1 MKAHLI
7 RGAFYLL
14 LLLAVCVAPFALEQR
29 TTAGQNTSTNTNQ
42 AATTPIDSGP
52 GAAGR
57 TLTILELPTAGLL
70 WNQFDNPATEPP
82 VGIGSQDFE
91 PALDACDSEIAGR
104 TSQS

>member
-14 LLLAVCVAPFALEQR
+14 LLLAVCVAPFALGQR
-29 TTAGQNTSTNTNQ
+29 TAAGQNTSANVNQ
-42 AATTPIDSGP
+42 PATTSSDSGV

-57 TLTILELPTAGLL
+57 TLTMLELPNAGLL
-70 WNQFDNPATEPP
+70 WNQLDNPATEPP

-91 PALDACDSEIAGR
+91 PALDASDSEIAGR
-104 TSQS
+104 TSKS